1 MLFEEQSIHFISD
14 SKYKVLSVGWSGVQ
28 AYPKYGFEY
37 DVHDP
42 HTGDYKSQHETR
54 DGDVV
59 KGFYKVS
66 NTQQCYLT
74 KDIMLFG
81 K

>member
-1 MLFEEQSIHFISD
+1 MSQMTNTTLINMCF
-14 SKYKVLSVGWSGVQ
+14 Q

-59 KGFYKVS
+59 KGFYKVAS
-66 NTQQCYLT
+66 
-74 KDIMLFG
+74 
-81 K
+81 